1 MGLYL
6 CVFEGE
12 NDDVEIDG
20 VEVGGYDDFH
30 TFRTAVNEQLETV
43 GWGSRFPILMN
54 HRDSDGIWTPD
65 EAGALELE
73 LRTIAEEMRRLPP
86 VELPQGW
93 RRETAHERGLKPMS
107 LTETFFDIDGEPL
120 LDRLVE
126 LARVAV
132 ENRQPIWFQ

>member
-6 CVFEGE
+6 CVFAGE
-12 NDDVEIDG
+12 DDDVEIDG
-20 VEVGGYDDFH
+20 VEVGGYDDFQ
-30 TFRTAVNEQLETV
+30 TFRVAVNEHLET
-43 GWGSRFPILMN
+43 GSWGSRFPVLMN
-54 HRDSDGIWTPD
+54 HRDSDGIWAPD

-93 RRETAHERGLKPMS
+93 QRETAEERGLKPMTLYES
-107 LTETFFDIDGEPL
+107 FFDIDGEPL
-120 LDRLVE
+120 LDRIAD

-132 ENRQPIWFQ
+132 ETWQPIWFQ

>member
-12 NDDVEIDG
+12 DDDVEIDG
-20 VEVGGYDDFH
+20 VEVGGYDDFQ

-43 GWGSRFPILMN
+43 SWGSRFPILMN
-54 HRDSDGIWTPD
+54 HRDSDGIWTTD
-65 EAGALELE
+65 EAAALELE
-73 LRTIAEEMRRLPP
+73 LRTIAEEMGRLPP
-86 VELPQGW
+86 RDLPQGW
-93 RRETAHERGLKPMS
+93 QRKTAEERGLRPMS
-107 LTETFFDIDGEPL
+107 LDETFFDMDGEPL
-120 LDRLVE
+120 LDRLAD